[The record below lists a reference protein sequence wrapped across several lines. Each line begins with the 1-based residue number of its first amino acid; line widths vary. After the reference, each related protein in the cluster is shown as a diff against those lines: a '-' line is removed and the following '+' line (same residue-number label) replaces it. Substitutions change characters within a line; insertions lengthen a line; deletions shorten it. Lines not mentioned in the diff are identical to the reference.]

1 MSDLSSLILLSVTS
15 FALVWATGGYA
26 TKKLVLAI
34 EGTREFGKGTTS
46 RLRRVGGYT
55 VFATWAIL
63 ATLPAS
69 FLADWA
75 VHGDREA
82 ALARFADRAEIVLLI
97 LEALG
102 DD

>member
-1 MSDLSSLILLSVTS
+1 MSDLSSLIVLSVIS

-26 TKKLVLAI
+26 TKKLVLAM
-34 EGTREFGKGTTS
+34 EGTREFGEGTTS
-46 RLRRVGGYT
+46 RLRRVGGYA
-55 VFATWAIL
+55 VFATWALL

-75 VHGDREA
+75 VHGDRDA
-82 ALARFADRAEIVLLI
+82 AFARLADRAEIVLLI